1 MIEINIPEQAAIN
14 LLRDQ
19 VNLEFKRQK
28 KMGLLD
34 YRVLLENVNEV
45 KLKELIEIAL
55 FDILSL
61 LPVTLI
67 TEESNLTQIIY
78 KTVRVLSAELGA
90 ELLLNYNEKE
100 AKSLLLQ
107 IRKSFGDF
115 SNSTTFQ
122 NN

>member
-34 YRVLLENVNEV
+34 IKASIETLEEN
-45 KLKELIEIAL
+45 KLREIVEISL
-55 FDILSL
+55 FDILVL

-67 TEESNLTQIIY
+67 TEESNLPQIIV
-78 KTVRVLSAELGA
+78 KAVRALSTEYDDTFLAEYG
-90 ELLLNYNEKE
+90 ENE
-100 AKSLLLQ
+100 AKSILLL

-115 SNSTTFQ
+115 SNTTTYQ

>member
-19 VNLEFKRQK
+19 VKLEFKRQK
-28 KMGLLD
+28 KIGQLD
-34 YRVLLENVNEV
+34 YKAMLENLSEE
-45 KLKELIEIAL
+45 KLKEIFEIAL
-55 FDILSL
+55 FDILVL

-78 KTVRVLSAELGA
+78 KTVRILSAELGA
-90 ELLLNYNEKE
+90 EVLSNYTEKE

-115 SNSTTFQ
+115 SNTTTFQ